1 MPKCRSQS
9 KTQMRVYSHN
19 GEIELEMLDLDGVI
33 YSLTP
38 EAAEALATALTTAAE
53 HARTQDRPEEN

>member
-9 KTQMRVYSHN
+9 KTQMLVYTHN
-19 GEIELEMLDLDGVI
+19 GEVELEMRDLDGVI

-38 EAAEALATALTTAAE
+38 EAAEALAASLVMAATN
-53 HARTQDRPEEN
+53 ARTQDRPEEN